1 MQLSSLAK
9 GKVNKKKK
17 DNTTDSTEFLVQVP
31 VYLENE
37 GLYFKT
43 HTEKATFL
51 LMNTNSSVAHTYTH
65 KHAHAEKKK
74 ITAPTKDC
82 TEKVLHV

>member
-37 GLYFKT
+37 GLYFKA

-51 LMNTNSSVAHTYTH
+51 LMNTNSSVAHTCTH

-74 ITAPTKDC
+74 INCAN
-82 TEKVLHV
+82 EGLH